1 MFNPYFNPQGNV
13 ERINSQIKEL
23 ENLRN
28 QYQNMPNMQTQPI
41 TQNIINTGG
50 STIDFEAKYI
60 KDNEDI
66 SNIPI
71 NRRTAFI
78 DLNKGKLSIKEMDGN
93 IKEYPIIFP
102 KDEKDLK
109 IEELEKN
116 NALLSQKLNEME
128 MMINANTKPIEP
140 TIEVERQTNNAT
152 KSSRSK
158 STV

>member
-41 TQNIINTGG
+41 QNIINTTGAT
-50 STIDFEAKYI
+50 TIDFEAKYI
-60 KDNEDI
+60 KDDEDI

-93 IKEYPIIFP
+93 IKEYPIILP

-109 IEELEKN
+109 IEELQKS
-116 NALLSQKLNEME
+116 NALLSQKLSEME
-128 MMINANTKPIEP
+128 MKFNDEYIKSINESKQSNG
-140 TIEVERQTNNAT
+140 NDT
-152 KSSRSK
+152 KSTKSK

>member
-13 ERINSQIKEL
+13 ERINNQIKEL

-41 TQNIINTGG
+41 QNIINTTGG
-50 STIDFEAKYI
+50 STIDFEAKFV

-71 NRRTAFI
+71 SHRTAFI
-78 DLNKGKLSIKEMDGN
+78 DLKKGMLSIKEMDGN
-93 IKEYPIIFP
+93 IKEYPIILP

-109 IEELEKN
+109 IEELQKS
-116 NALLSQKLNEME
+116 NALLSQKLSEME
-128 MMINANTKPIEP
+128 MKFNDEYIKSANESK
-140 TIEVERQTNNAT
+140 QSNGNDT
-152 KSSRSK
+152 KSTKSK